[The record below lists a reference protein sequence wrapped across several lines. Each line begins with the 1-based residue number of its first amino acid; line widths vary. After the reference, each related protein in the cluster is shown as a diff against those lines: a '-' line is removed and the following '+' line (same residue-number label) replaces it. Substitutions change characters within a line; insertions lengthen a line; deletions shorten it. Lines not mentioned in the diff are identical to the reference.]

1 MKYKVL
7 SIVKSSKITQQGDIL
22 PTYEISFQLENEIK
36 DSIEILE
43 ESFSKEYVKTMIEEK
58 VEIFSE
64 IMELE

>member
-7 SIVKSSKITQQGDIL
+7 SVVKSSKITQQGDIL

-43 ESFSKEYVKTMIEEK
+43 ESFSKDYVKAMIEEK